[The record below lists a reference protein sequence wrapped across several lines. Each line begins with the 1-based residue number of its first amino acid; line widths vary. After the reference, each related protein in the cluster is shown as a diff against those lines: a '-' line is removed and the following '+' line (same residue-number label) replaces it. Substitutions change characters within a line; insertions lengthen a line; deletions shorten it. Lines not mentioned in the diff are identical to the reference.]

1 MKNNKKL
8 LLSLAITTALGGQ
21 VGFAADV
28 EDEDNVII
36 VTAQKRS
43 ERITEV
49 PISISVFPEEAI
61 DQTGIQ
67 ELRELAEFIP
77 NVLITQGTDFNSRIL
92 IRGVGAPSRNIGFDS
107 RVGVYLDGVYLGQG
121 PAVNQDLV
129 DLERVEV
136 LRGPQGTLFGK
147 NTVAGAIS
155 LISKKP
161 HHEFEAKAT
170 ANVANYSGTEL
181 RVSANMPISDT
192 VTSKVAFSSRKRD
205 GYIQNV
211 FNPADVATTFVAGI
225 DPGTG
230 APIVVPIAAAIVG
243 TFNPAFA
250 AFGFGPHPTNGIGP
264 STNPPNIDLNN
275 QDTQSWRAQVRY
287 QPTDAL
293 DINISFDGLS
303 SDRRPVLGV
312 NITDTFGAYPERNA
326 PANDEVSWSN
336 PGLEKRD
343 IDGVAL
349 DVSYDMGNDFTFRS
363 ITANRFT
370 KIQYQNDTDYGAND
384 LVSLNYEDEYDQTTQ
399 EFQIISPDDEDFKYV
414 LGLYYFTQDSKTL
427 RDVFNGNGAF
437 FFSDFSNFSVNYP
450 GLVTS
455 NSGDLTTD
463 STAFFVSGSYQ
474 LNEKWKLGFGVRY
487 TTEDKDVRWQLD
499 GRFSGLFG
507 IATTNP
513 GAGGIPGDIVQSRND
528 TDTSPTVSLNYAYS
542 ENTNIYGKFSTGFK
556 SGGYNLDFIDP
567 TALADGIEFNKET
580 VDSYELGLKTSLMD
594 DRLSLNMAYFTANY
608 KDYQVNQF
616 FSLGVNNGVE
626 TTSIRIRNAA
636 EVETDGFE
644 FEAVFKIND
653 DLTINGSLGTLDA
666 TFKSFP
672 GGSSPRDPITGVKGL
687 VEDADGN
694 NLPGAADMSASLG
707 IQYYSRIESLDSDL
721 LMRLDMTHTGDYFT
735 TIENVKSRGLNGIP
749 PLPFGNDLTAGQ
761 FGQVTQVPFGHV
773 DAYTLLN
780 GRIGLID
787 GQGNWEVYLWGRNL
801 TDEDQY
807 VDSFREFFGTLVN
820 TPQTPRTYGV
830 EASYNF

>member
-1 MKNNKKL
+1 VKNNKKL

-343 IDGVAL
+343 IDGV
-349 DVSYDMGNDFTFRS
+349 FC
-363 ITANRFT
+363 
-370 KIQYQNDTDYGAND
+370 IQIKP
-384 LVSLNYEDEYDQTTQ
+384 V
-399 EFQIISPDDEDFKYV
+399 
-414 LGLYYFTQDSKTL
+414 
-427 RDVFNGNGAF
+427 
-437 FFSDFSNFSVNYP
+437 
-450 GLVTS
+450 
-455 NSGDLTTD
+455 
-463 STAFFVSGSYQ
+463 
-474 LNEKWKLGFGVRY
+474 
-487 TTEDKDVRWQLD
+487 
-499 GRFSGLFG
+499 
-507 IATTNP
+507 
-513 GAGGIPGDIVQSRND
+513 
-528 TDTSPTVSLNYAYS
+528 
-542 ENTNIYGKFSTGFK
+542 
-556 SGGYNLDFIDP
+556 
-567 TALADGIEFNKET
+567 
-580 VDSYELGLKTSLMD
+580 
-594 DRLSLNMAYFTANY
+594 
-608 KDYQVNQF
+608 
-616 FSLGVNNGVE
+616 
-626 TTSIRIRNAA
+626 
-636 EVETDGFE
+636 
-644 FEAVFKIND
+644 
-653 DLTINGSLGTLDA
+653 
-666 TFKSFP
+666 
-672 GGSSPRDPITGVKGL
+672 
-687 VEDADGN
+687 
-694 NLPGAADMSASLG
+694 
-707 IQYYSRIESLDSDL
+707 
-721 LMRLDMTHTGDYFT
+721 
-735 TIENVKSRGLNGIP
+735 
-749 PLPFGNDLTAGQ
+749 
-761 FGQVTQVPFGHV
+761 
-773 DAYTLLN
+773 
-780 GRIGLID
+780 
-787 GQGNWEVYLWGRNL
+787 
-801 TDEDQY
+801 
-807 VDSFREFFGTLVN
+807 
-820 TPQTPRTYGV
+820 
-830 EASYNF
+830 